1 MKKTYRIL
9 EKPNSLFYLK
19 GDLEI
24 PEMVMHMGLSQF
36 EEKSVEII
44 TQNGGDI
51 LEIGFGM
58 GISANSI
65 ISKNISSYTCVE
77 INDYIFQNAQSWS
90 NGKSNV
96 SVIQDSWEN
105 FLTTTTNK
113 YDAVYCD
120 FLNWEEYE
128 EFYEKSKNVLKT
140 NGIISTY
147 GLGVYFDN
155 STMNVVEDIP
165 VPNIYD
171 SDFTYEISDRLINRN
186 FYKVYWQY
194 FDGTGYVKT
203 LS

>member
-1 MKKTYRIL
+1 LKKTYRIL

-90 NGKSNV
+90 NGKNNV
-96 SVIQDSWEN
+96 SIIQDSWEN

>member
-1 MKKTYRIL
+1 LKKTYRIL

>member
-24 PEMVMHMGLSQF
+24 PEMVMHTGLSQF

>member
-24 PEMVMHMGLSQF
+24 PEMVMHTGLSQF

-90 NGKSNV
+90 NGKNNV
-96 SVIQDSWEN
+96 SIIQDSWEN